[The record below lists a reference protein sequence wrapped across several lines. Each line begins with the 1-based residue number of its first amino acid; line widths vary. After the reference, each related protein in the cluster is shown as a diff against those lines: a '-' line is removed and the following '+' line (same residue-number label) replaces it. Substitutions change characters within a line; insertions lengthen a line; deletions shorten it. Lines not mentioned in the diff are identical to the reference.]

1 MSIMPMYECCQRRQ
15 FAVELALW
23 PPFFLLTVQIARLS
37 DQEVLEL
44 CREPQVLR
52 LVAQI
57 LGTQDWWS
65 SSFDT
70 ERG

>member
-1 MSIMPMYECCQRRQ
+1 MSTMPMY
-15 FAVELALW
+15 AVKEDICLSNWLRGLH
-23 PPFFLLTVQIARLS
+23 FLLTVQIARLS

-57 LGTQDWWS
+57 LGTEDWWS